1 MSAQAGNGASPVRFA
16 DTAGACRE
24 GQAGVSLEGCVRQGR
39 WPAVVPR
46 QSPYRITTDP
56 KHRLALATVSA
67 KRTLMER
74 FRPFPAAHDGP
85 LFAPPIQPQA

>member
-24 GQAGVSLEGCVRQGR
+24 GQAGVSLEGCVQQGR